1 MKFKNLLVSED
12 NQLVLSDYGLTE
24 DEVEVLD
31 LNKSLADVVEDQE
44 LQQFIVESSIDPQK
58 IYIYC
63 VKEDFGNN
71 DQLLEDIPNI
81 KVLGKA
87 LKKLFKKLPNIY
99 FFVYNVYLKNEDVIN
114 PELAPLEASEVE
126 ANEVSYEPVTEEE
139 MVYEEQPVAE
149 EEYEVVNEDLPQYEE
164 VAASNEEFLPQE
176 EAIVSNENLPSQEEV
191 LVFNDD
197 LPPYEEAVVSNE
209 DLPMQ
214 EEVVNELPEN
224 DQLPDYPQQDNVEV
238 VGPES
243 FDDSVTN
250 FVSEDGMNQPEYVQ
264 DEDKLAVETVG
275 EAIEAYEEVQPE
287 EVVESNEL
295 PVEEKDFNL
304 EQQEAYAQ
312 SFDAEELESIVD
324 DGMDDWANSDDEQV
338 KQYILENNDIQAE
351 STEPAELFNEPE
363 MLLDQ
368 SLPTNEVAISD
379 SIEEVAAENNL
390 AQETGESTVVYD
402 DGESSLEMPAT
413 FFDTENEEEITYED
427 YNEFVNDYELNI
439 HALKSIYDFIWRIL
453 VLNNYNLKLNDLL
466 YIAVNNLDAFSIGQ
480 SDFVRQTANK
490 AESLFDLI
498 LQLDIKLEFNN
509 SLFYIYLAEFFK
521 INGNKIV
528 VNEKFLDTISIWV
541 NKNSKE
547 KFIAQI
553 EQFMNYSTIYNKKI
567 VFSYFIELA
576 NYVKGRL
583 PSINSN
589 ITLIDVH
596 RLLNNPYNKVRK
608 ENIFGFMVQKINQI
622 LEANGVVIE
631 MYLVKTPDSMF
642 GVEINQPSELA
653 SESWKTQLAL
663 LYKKLIQNIHDYI
676 LLKGNREV
684 EIFNIFLDIRD
695 LRMYQDVAEN
705 RNVLS
710 PETISVAANNN
721 DVNFLTIGDELSRN
735 DSIVPSQNNNGNQYS
750 YINPTNYV
758 QNLERGIPM
767 ERKFGNLNNNVV
779 NNTSDNL
786 MFPNE
791 TTVNTSSEDA
801 LREKYASKFNVAE
814 FESSMSRRIEEYERK
829 IKNNISRIE
838 AERKQL
844 REKMEELK
852 NI

>member
-12 NQLVLSDYGLTE
+12 NQLVLSDYGLNE

-31 LNKSLADVVEDQE
+31 LNRSLADIVEDKE
-44 LQQFIVESSIDPQK
+44 LQQFIIESSIDPQK
-58 IYIYC
+58 IYIFC

-87 LKKLFKKLPNIY
+87 IKKLFKKLPNIY
-99 FFVYNVYLKNEDVIN
+99 FFVYNVYLKNEDAIN
-114 PELAPLEASEVE
+114 PSLYPIDATEVE
-126 ANEVSYEPVTEEE
+126 TNEIIDQPINEEIPYQE
-139 MVYEEQPVAE
+139 EYVEEYIEEQPIELVTDQ
-149 EEYEVVNEDLPQYEE
+149 EDAFVSFDEQPI
-164 VAASNEEFLPQE
+164 NEEIVYQE
-176 EAIVSNENLPSQEEV
+176 EKVEELPSQEE
-191 LVFNDD
+191 
-197 LPPYEEAVVSNE
+197 E
-209 DLPMQ
+209 
-214 EEVVNELPEN
+214 EEVVVETVQEEAIPSVEEVSINDTLPE
-224 DQLPDYPQQDNVEV
+224 YPEKEATELT
-238 VGPES
+238 GPEN

-250 FVSEDGMNQPEYVQ
+250 FVSDSSVSSAEYVQ
-264 DEDKLAVETVG
+264 DENEVALETV
-275 EAIEAYEEVQPE
+275 EQAIDKYVEPAVEVQPE
-287 EVVESNEL
+287 VVIESNNL
-295 PVEEKDFNL
+295 PVEESDFSTVVEEVYNPTN
-304 EQQEAYAQ
+304 
-312 SFDAEELESIVD
+312 DAEELEYIIDEGMEEWISNND
-324 DGMDDWANSDDEQV
+324 DKV
-338 KQYILENNDIQAE
+338 KEYISSTSDIQAE
-351 STEPAELFNEPE
+351 ATESAELFNEPE
-363 MLLDQ
+363 MLMDQ
-368 SLPTNEVAISD
+368 EVPITQTISD
-379 SIEEVAAENNL
+379 SVEEVAAENNL
-390 AQETGESTVVYD
+390 SEEERENSIVVYD
-402 DGESSLEMPAT
+402 DGESSIEMPAT
-413 FFDTENEEEITYED
+413 FFDVENEEEISYED

-521 INGNKIV
+521 ISGNKII

-541 NKNSKE
+541 NKASKE

-589 ITLIDVH
+589 ISLIDVH
-596 RLLNNPYNKVRK
+596 RLLNNQYNKIRK
-608 ENIFGFMVQKINQI
+608 ENIFGFMVQRINQI
-622 LEANGVVIE
+622 LEANGVVVE

-653 SESWKTQLAL
+653 SDSWKTQLAN
-663 LYKKLIQNIHDYI
+663 LYKKLIQNVHDYI
-676 LLKGNREV
+676 LLKGNKEI

-710 PETISVAANNN
+710 PETISVAANQSN
-721 DVNFLTIGDELSRN
+721 VNFLTIGDELNRQ
-735 DSIVPSQNNNGNQYS
+735 DAIVPSQKNSDIQYS
-750 YINPTNYV
+750 YVSPSNYV

-767 ERKFGNLNNNVV
+767 ERKFGTLKENIV
-779 NNTSDNL
+779 NNSNDNL

-791 TTVNTSSEDA
+791 TTINTSSEDS
-801 LREKYASKFNVAE
+801 LREKYAFKFNVAE